1 MRFKNAKQDV
11 QFILSWFSEAFSR
24 PSFKLFASFI
34 IGFIQLGKESH
45 TSSMVRSLARSFVLR
60 SLSSFT
66 RFLGKNVWT
75 MDEVLA
81 TALQKFFET
90 LKIKARSLVFLLL
103 DDTLLPKTGK
113 KIPGCS
119 WYKDHAQN
127 MANVFGHQWV
137 LAALCYKQALLPL
150 GARLYH
156 PQGAKGCGRFQTK
169 ITLAKKILQGL
180 RLPVACKL
188 YVLADSWYW
197 CKELALLCRN
207 CGYHMISQL
216 KSNSV
221 VWVKGKHTPVA
232 QLASRTAAFRE
243 VSVFLYGKNKT
254 LKIAKF
260 IAVVKD
266 FGPVAVVIVQEKRK
280 KLRYLVSTNFLLP
293 ALEIIKFYA
302 HRWKIEQMIKD
313 LKQRLGLGDY
323 QVRNLQAIQRHVA
336 LVLLSYFALIL
347 LKILQWRKDKSI
359 SLDLSIRILALQVRK
374 QIWVE
379 RITIK
384 LKKLKIQFKQNILD
398 SCLEELCA

>member
-156 PQGAKGCGRFQTK
+156 PQGAQGCGRFQTK

-260 IAVVKD
+260 IAVVKG

-293 ALEIIKFYA
+293 ALEIVKFYA